1 MENHGETNDSDHWK
15 ARCSEW
21 IISNQLYEEVRDE
34 NEDVDGFVR
43 VLEEVCHQRRL
54 ELSTIFNQVASTG
67 DLLLHV
73 AAKFGKVE
81 RNMNGD
87 ALLHVA
93 AKASNIEAIKV
104 ILFIDEH
111 IIKPRLGQEANFIM
125 SRNIYG
131 NTALHEAVLSK
142 HDGVRFLLKAHS
154 ECDDLASYWTWSKK
168 HSRKS
173 PKYLAVE
180 MGNVEIID
188 LLLKIPFPL
197 ILTFQRETPLLA
209 AISDR
214 NLDVLQ
220 EIVNIGEELLY
231 QGDETKNTPLHY
243 ASYRGYVEV
252 VDRMLEKSTLIAFQ
266 RNSDGNLPIQLAS
279 IMGSINVVKKLL
291 DKAFDSGACLNGKG
305 QNNLHIAAMNG
316 RNKMIECLL
325 RRLHWKAVNEKDVN
339 GNTPLHLA
347 SKKLQLLILRNLLLD
362 QHIDV
367 NLVNNQGSTSR
378 DCQSMYSSPIYQG

>member
-1 MENHGETNDSDHWK
+1 
-15 ARCSEW
+15 
-21 IISNQLYEEVRDE
+21 
-34 NEDVDGFVR
+34 
-43 VLEEVCHQRRL
+43 
-54 ELSTIFNQVASTG
+54 
-67 DLLLHV
+67 
-73 AAKFGKVE
+73 
-81 RNMNGD
+81 
-87 ALLHVA
+87 
-93 AKASNIEAIKV
+93 
-104 ILFIDEH
+104 
-111 IIKPRLGQEANFIM
+111 
-125 SRNIYG
+125 
-131 NTALHEAVLSK
+131 
-142 HDGVRFLLKAHS
+142 
-154 ECDDLASYWTWSKK
+154 
-168 HSRKS
+168 
-173 PKYLAVE
+173 

-243 ASYRGYVEV
+243 AAYRGYVEV

-305 QNNLHIAAMNG
+305 QNILHIAAMNG

-325 RRLHWKAVNEKDVN
+325 RRLHWKAVNEKDVK